1 MELLKD
7 PLNDRA
13 VASVPP
19 PPCRPM
25 PLEVMLLPYSKVPSW
40 RLIRD
45 HLKNEG
51 TLAKA
56 SLMYLISRAKEYFL
70 LENNILEIHDP
81 ITIVGDIHGQFYD
94 LLKLLEIGGNPDT
107 TKYLF
112 LGDYVDR
119 GIYSIEVVILLYAL
133 KINYPSSV
141 ILLRGNHESRQ
152 MTTFFN
158 FRAETL
164 YKYDEETFSAIMD
177 SFDALPLACTVNN
190 KFLAVHGG
198 ISPDLVTLSD
208 LERLNRFEEPPREG
222 LFCDLLWSDP
232 VESQNGSLNEKFK
245 YNSTRSCS
253 YFFGVQAATKFLKT
267 NGLSSI
273 IRAHEAQLE
282 GYKMHRWN
290 GVTKFPVVITIFSA
304 PNYCDSYN
312 NKGAIL
318 KLSDNTLN
326 IQQYT
331 FTPHPYNLPNFLNIF
346 SWSIPFVIEKT
357 LEMVNYLLKPCKSN
371 LKQGD
376 LVEKLQE
383 DMKENRRAIL
393 INKIKSVSRMMK
405 MFKTLRKE
413 QETIVD
419 LKGLSVDHKL
429 PKGLLIEGKEAL
441 ETALEI
447 FSKVKDVDM
456 MNEMRPPN

>member
-1 MELLKD
+1 M
-7 PLNDRA
+7 
-13 VASVPP
+13 
-19 PPCRPM
+19 
-25 PLEVMLLPYSKVPSW
+25 
-40 RLIRD
+40 
-45 HLKNEG
+45 
-51 TLAKA
+51 
-56 SLMYLISRAKEYFL
+56 
-70 LENNILEIHDP
+70 
-81 ITIVGDIHGQFYD
+81 
-94 LLKLLEIGGNPDT
+94 
-107 TKYLF
+107 
-112 LGDYVDR
+112 
-119 GIYSIEVVILLYAL
+119 
-133 KINYPSSV
+133 
-141 ILLRGNHESRQ
+141 
-152 MTTFFN
+152 
-158 FRAETL
+158 
-164 YKYDEETFSAIMD
+164 
-177 SFDALPLACTVNN
+177 
-190 KFLAVHGG
+190 
-198 ISPDLVTLSD
+198 
-208 LERLNRFEEPPREG
+208 
-222 LFCDLLWSDP
+222 
-232 VESQNGSLNEKFK
+232 
-245 YNSTRSCS
+245 
-253 YFFGVQAATKFLKT
+253 QAATKFLKT